1 MMCPSLCL
9 SQQIKLHLARCHTL
23 LPASPLQ
30 IMNIQQRLNRKSR
43 WQERCR
49 KVRVVHWLGCCVM
62 ESCMLLRGM
71 LIYRTNNTLAFM
83 ILLCIKTNLYRISI
97 AYNNNFKKK
106 IEFWSLPKFKVL
118 IHHSVQWFPLTL
130 LPEAY
135 SLLAL

>member
-9 SQQIKLHLARCHTL
+9 CQQIKLHLARCHTL

-97 AYNNNFKKK
+97 AYNSNFKKK
-106 IEFWSLPKFKVL
+106 NRILVTTKVQ
-118 IHHSVQWFPLTL
+118 S
-130 LPEAY
+130 AY
-135 SLLAL
+135 SSFCTMVSSHTSS